1 MSTTNAP
8 AKIDALADLFGTTA
22 PAVVE
27 NKTGGLPAKAD
38 TPSGFDL
45 VPYLGFFSTKA
56 KANRDR
62 LVAAGVKE
70 NEFYFNDFE
79 PIPLRPARIAIFA
92 LFHFFDKVDDD
103 NKPEDYVESLTP
115 ELKKQGFADHVLGVA
130 LVKTGGGWRGAT
142 FSQRKALVN
151 SFTALGSQAK
161 ALATDK
167 GASFSARGE
176 KAKLAVE
183 LAPFPQFA
191 IVADVWGTVE
201 KTNPDAKGKVWDFNQ
216 GRYSIGTANEEDL
229 KGMRAYFG
237 RDGQDCTNAKVE
249 WAGVL
254 RSFQKRRQEVIDA
267 LAKKKAAT
275 NAPGGKK

>member
-1 MSTTNAP
+1 MITTNAP
-8 AKIDALADLFGTTA
+8 AKIDPIADLFSTTA

-27 NKTGGLPAKAD
+27 DKTGNPPAKAD

-45 VPYLGFFSTKA
+45 VPYIGFFSTKA

-70 NEFYFNDFE
+70 NEFYYHDFE
-79 PIPLRPARIAIFA
+79 PIPLRPARVAIFA

-103 NKPEDYVESLTP
+103 NNVEDYVESLTP
-115 ELKKQGFADHVLGVA
+115 ALKAEKYADHVIGAA
-130 LVKTGGGWRGAT
+130 LVKTAGGWRGAT
-142 FSQRKALVN
+142 FSQRKAVTN
-151 SFTALGSQAK
+151 AFTALGSQAK
-161 ALATDK
+161 ALNADK
-167 GASFSARGE
+167 GASFAARGD

-191 IVADVWGTVE
+191 VVADIWGTVE
-201 KTNPDAKGKVWDFNQ
+201 KTKPDAKGKVWDFNQ
-216 GRYSIGTANEEDL
+216 GRYSIGTATEEDL

-237 RDGQDCTNAKVE
+237 RDGQDYTNAKVE

-254 RSFQKRRQEVIDA
+254 RSFQKRKQEVIDA

-275 NAPGGKK
+275 SAPKK